1 MIETGFGINFV
12 EKFEDAELASGMRE
26 IFSVTKNDPNAVS
39 VMVDRYFVPQ
49 MKERKNNAEVSTPYF
64 LRQNML
70 DTIPKEFWTKPRRV
84 FEPCAGKG
92 GFLLDIIARFKNGL
106 VDLYPDETER
116 YRCIV
121 EECLYWSDINPVNV
135 YICRLLLSPFGNH
148 NLKYNLGDTLK
159 LNTKEKWE
167 VEEFDAVIGN
177 PPYSTDPSKKDTKPL
192 YNLFI
197 EAFVDKCRYLLFVTP
212 SRWFSGGKGLDRFRR
227 MMLSRQ
233 DIRTIVHTDNAS
245 VWFGKMVN
253 IMGGCSYFL
262 IDKKYHGVTDFNGTL
277 CKMDKYDIFVK
288 PKFHGIVDRMIGYES
303 IEKIYMNR
311 GFYGMETNDRRLK
324 NIGKIRVHVSLQKNK
339 NRVMFVDEYDFEN
352 KMTHKVVTA
361 SANGLCPKFGNYKCV
376 LKPEEIY
383 TNSYVGFM
391 VKNEQEG
398 KFLIS
403 YLNCK
408 LPNHMLS
415 IRKLTQNINTSTI
428 KWIPLVPLDRIWT
441 DESVYAY
448 FDMTPEEIQ
457 LIQ

>member
-177 PPYSTDPSKKDTKPL
+177 PPYND
-192 YNLFI
+192 
-197 EAFVDKCRYLLFVTP
+197 A
-212 SRWFSGGKGLDRFRR
+212 SGNKGKGHTLWTSFVKKALTEWVCENGYITYVHPSLWRQVNHEILNLMKPHQMLYLEIHGIKDGLKTFKCTTRYDWYTLQKVKPFFNTIVVDEIGEKTEIYLPEWQFIPNFMFTEIKSMLANCDDEKCEIIKDRSAYGSDKSHISKTKSLKCIHPCVYSVSCKNEMKTLWSSTRDNGHFGVSKVIYGSGMTTGLVSDRDGDYGLTEWCSGIVCFPDEHRELINFLRSPMFNRIKMALAVSKTEINTKNLRLFRDRF
-227 MMLSRQ
+227 
-233 DIRTIVHTDNAS
+233 
-245 VWFGKMVN
+245 W
-253 IMGGCSYFL
+253 
-262 IDKKYHGVTDFNGTL
+262 
-277 CKMDKYDIFVK
+277 
-288 PKFHGIVDRMIGYES
+288 
-303 IEKIYMNR
+303 
-311 GFYGMETNDRRLK
+311 K
-324 NIGKIRVHVSLQKNK
+324 NI
-339 NRVMFVDEYDFEN
+339 
-352 KMTHKVVTA
+352 
-361 SANGLCPKFGNYKCV
+361 
-376 LKPEEIY
+376 
-383 TNSYVGFM
+383 
-391 VKNEQEG
+391 
-398 KFLIS
+398 
-403 YLNCK
+403 
-408 LPNHMLS
+408 
-415 IRKLTQNINTSTI
+415 
-428 KWIPLVPLDRIWT
+428 
-441 DESVYAY
+441 
-448 FDMTPEEIQ
+448 
-457 LIQ
+457 